1 MKACYS
7 LFRFTIEQDCRKKMQ
22 IFHMQSTYDHGQ
34 HGPIPLL
41 KTVVIIS
48 LLVLIPVFP
57 VYLLSLS
64 YSFAILAFSSPSPA
78 PPSSFPCPP
87 AFTMPITGLKNPNG
101 YWNRQVLPTGGE
113 G

>member
-1 MKACYS
+1 
-7 LFRFTIEQDCRKKMQ
+7 MQ
-22 IFHMQSTYDHGQ
+22 IFHMQATYDHGQ

-41 KTVVIIS
+41 KTVVITS

-57 VYLLSLS
+57 GNLLSLS